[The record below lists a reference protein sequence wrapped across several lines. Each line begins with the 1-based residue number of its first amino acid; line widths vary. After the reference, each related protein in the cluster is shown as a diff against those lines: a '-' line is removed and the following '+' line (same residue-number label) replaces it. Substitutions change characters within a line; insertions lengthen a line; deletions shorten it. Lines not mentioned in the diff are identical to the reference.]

1 MIEIELGLEDVARTR
16 FAISPL
22 WEVVASIRV
31 LKGVDAHGL
40 HRTWADR
47 ARQQLAAAELDLS
60 PLFDLIPLP
69 TGSAR
74 SGRIPGFIC
83 PPPTT
88 PLPSLDME
96 LATVRA
102 TPSALLHTTAEVPP
116 ARMAALR
123 ADPTVELGRLAD
135 AIETYWELAL
145 APYWSR
151 ILTLL
156 EGDIRYRAGRLVEG
170 GAQHLFAD
178 LDPQVTWAGGTLHV
192 AHRTAHGA
200 RQLAGQGLLLVPSAF
215 VWPRVFSV
223 LTEPWLPSL
232 RYPPRAVGTLWET
245 RPATVSDALAGVLGR
260 SRATLLTEL
269 TAPAST
275 TDLARRTGLTPG
287 GVSQHLTALRTAGL
301 VSAHRAGREV
311 LYARTRAGEIVVE
324 AAGAGSPPS
333 TAPA

>member
-22 WEVVASIRV
+22 WEVVASVRV
-31 LKGVDAHGL
+31 LKGADGHGL
-40 HRTWADR
+40 HRTWAER
-47 ARQQLAAAELDLS
+47 VRPRLAAADLDLG
-60 PLFDLIPLP
+60 PLFDLVPVP
-69 TGSAR
+69 TRSAWA
-74 SGRIPGFIC
+74 GRIPGFIC

-88 PLPSLDME
+88 PLPSLHVE

-123 ADPTVELGRLAD
+123 ADPAAALGRLAD
-135 AIETYWELAL
+135 VIEAYWELAL

-151 ILTLL
+151 ILTML

-178 LDPQVTWAGGTLHV
+178 LDPQVAWAGGTLHLD
-192 AHRTAHGA
+192 HRTARGA
-200 RQLAGQGLLLVPSAF
+200 RQLAGRGLLLVPSVF

-223 LTEPWLPSL
+223 LVEPWLPTL
-232 RYPPRAVGTLWET
+232 RYPPRAVGTLWHT
-245 RPATVSDALAGVLGR
+245 RPVTVSDALAGVLGR

-301 VSAHRAGREV
+301 VSAHRAGRQV
-311 LYARTRAGEIVVE
+311 LYARTRAGETVVE
-324 AAGAGSPPS
+324 AAGEGSPPS
-333 TAPA
+333 SARP

>member
-1 MIEIELGLEDVARTR
+1 
-16 FAISPL
+16 
-22 WEVVASIRV
+22 
-31 LKGVDAHGL
+31 
-40 HRTWADR
+40 
-47 ARQQLAAAELDLS
+47 
-60 PLFDLIPLP
+60 
-69 TGSAR
+69 
-74 SGRIPGFIC
+74 
-83 PPPTT
+83 
-88 PLPSLDME
+88 
-96 LATVRA
+96 
-102 TPSALLHTTAEVPP
+102 
-116 ARMAALR
+116 MAALR
-123 ADPTVELGRLAD
+123 ADPAAELGRLAD
-135 AIETYWELAL
+135 VLEAYWELAL

-178 LDPQVTWAGGTLHV
+178 LDPRVTWAGGTLHLK
-192 AHRTAHGA
+192 HRTVRGG
-200 RQLAGQGLLLVPSAF
+200 RRLDGRGLLLVPSAF

-223 LTEPWLPSL
+223 LNEPWQPSL
-232 RYPPRAVGTLWET
+232 RYPPRAVGMLWQT

-311 LYARTRAGEIVVE
+311 LYARTRAGEVVVE
-324 AAGAGSPPS
+324 AAGSGSPPS
-333 TAPA
+333 AAQA